1 MAAPTYMYHLW
12 KVWRR
17 EELPLQ
23 YSMDLLDSPQRYR
36 CSFLARRRSS
46 LGRTMEVDSDLQCP
60 ICLELFNYPII
71 LPCSHILCRSPCAEN
86 LFDFDFIRC
95 PVCRDNCYISGG
107 ISSLPRVI
115 TLENIIDKYKAE
127 RRKDREEKEALAIS
141 SETSSDGILCQLCEI
156 SPRLATKSCLDCNA
170 SYCSNCLRLSHP
182 NREPFTDHELVEPRK
197 ELRASLALCSEH
209 GEALSL
215 FCYQCRRPFCL
226 ACDEAEL
233 HVDHPTVSIEEGYA
247 KLKLNL
253 KERLERLTDS
263 QCKMM
268 TTLKLQQDH
277 LKDMQL
283 LVDRKRDDINMQ
295 CDSLLA
301 EVENKRSFFLAD
313 LENEERVRQNT
324 VEEVIKLFEKIL
336 GSSQSLQTY
345 TEDILKRDPASFLEV
360 ASALNER
367 ISKAETDCES
377 CQYQPCDLGS
387 LKAKIVDFKREK
399 AALRDLHYL
408 TAPSTPII
416 DVTKCSRSEDA
427 VALVVSSSKMC
438 QEVIDS
444 YELRYCTEE
453 QKSVGIEDTVTVRSC
468 PEDRQII
475 KGLSQS
481 SSCEVLLLENLY
493 RATTYYFCLSAVNSS
508 GKSANSEVVQCRT
521 LSQSE
526 SVVPVPVILETLC
539 RRFMSSIQVC
549 SSSPLD
555 VAIEQKISHFLL
567 YRPSGQGQHGLW
579 KSVSLYGR
587 QEHRVFGL
595 EPNTEYDFVIM
606 ACNSRGECQLSNR
619 VSLQTELSA
628 I

>member
-1 MAAPTYMYHLW
+1 MYHLW
-12 KVWRR
+12 KVWRT
-17 EELPLQ
+17 EALPLQ
-23 YSMDLLDSPQRYR
+23 YTMDLLDSPHRH
-36 CSFLARRRSS
+36 RSS
-46 LGRTMEVDSDLQCP
+46 LISRRRTSVGRTMEVDSDLQCP
-60 ICLELFNYPII
+60 ICLELFSYPII

-86 LFDFDFIRC
+86 LFDYDFIRC

-127 RRKDREEKEALAIS
+127 RRKDLEEQEALAIS

-156 SPRLATKSCLDCNA
+156 SPRLAKKSCLDCNA

-182 NREPFTDHELVEPRK
+182 NREPFTDHELIEPRK
-197 ELRASLALCSEH
+197 ELRSALVLCSEH

-215 FCYQCRRPFCL
+215 FCHQCRRPFCL

-253 KERLERLTDS
+253 KESLDRLTDS

-268 TTLKLQQDH
+268 TSLKLQQDH

-283 LVDRKRDDINMQ
+283 LVDRKRDEINMQ

-367 ISKAETDCES
+367 ISKAERDCES

-408 TAPSTPII
+408 TAPCTPII

-427 VALVVSSSKMC
+427 VALVVTSSKTS

-444 YELRYCTEE
+444 YELRYCSEE
-453 QKSVGIEDTVTVRSC
+453 QKSVGIEDTMTVRSC
-468 PEDRQII
+468 PDDRQII

-481 SSCEVLLLENLY
+481 SSCVVLLLENLY
-493 RATTYYFCLSAVNSS
+493 RATTYYFCLAAVNSG

-567 YRPSGQGQHGLW
+567 YRPSDQGHRCLW

-606 ACNSRGECQLSNR
+606 ACNPRGECQLSNR